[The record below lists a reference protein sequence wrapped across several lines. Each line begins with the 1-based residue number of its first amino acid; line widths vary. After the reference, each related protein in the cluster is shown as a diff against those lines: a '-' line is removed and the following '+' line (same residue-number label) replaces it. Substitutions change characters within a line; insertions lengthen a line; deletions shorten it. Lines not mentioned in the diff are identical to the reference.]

1 MLYADFEHIIIHTSS
16 SMLESN
22 HLNNVVF
29 VFKSF
34 ILMPAFE
41 IGVVYPLE
49 EDRGKYL
56 A

>member
-1 MLYADFEHIIIHTSS
+1 MLIVDFVQIIIHTSS
-16 SMLESN
+16 SMLDSN
-22 HLNNVVF
+22 HLNNVVL

-41 IGVVYPLE
+41 IGVVHPLE
-49 EDRGKYL
+49 EGRGKYL

>member
-1 MLYADFEHIIIHTSS
+1 MVYADFEHVIIHTSL

-34 ILMPAFE
+34 ILVPAFE
-41 IGVVYPLE
+41 IGVVHPLE
-49 EDRGKYL
+49 EGRGKYL

>member
-1 MLYADFEHIIIHTSS
+1 MLNADFEHVIIHTSS
-16 SMLESN
+16 SMLKSN

-34 ILMPAFE
+34 ILMPAFK
-41 IGVVYPLE
+41 IGVVHPLE
-49 EDRGKYL
+49 ESRGKYL

>member
-1 MLYADFEHIIIHTSS
+1 MLYTDFEHIIIHNSL

-22 HLNNVVF
+22 YLNNVVF